1 MVDFKNYF
9 SLLKKYNLMDI
20 PISLDCG
27 YDWGGAEQGA
37 KEISI
42 TKEEVYKRIKKDL
55 EFLKN
60 AWRQAE

>member
-1 MVDFKNYF
+1 
-9 SLLKKYNLMDI
+9 MDI

>member
-1 MVDFKNYF
+1 
-9 SLLKKYNLMDI
+9 MDI

-42 TKEEVYKRIKKDL
+42 TRGL
-55 EFLKN
+55 
-60 AWRQAE
+60 